1 MKTQNMT
8 WDALLVLGLV
18 LAFSF
23 SLVWSLFPFFMK
35 FVMPIS
41 EMMMT
46 AAAQLQSDLF
56 FVIFTIF
63 HIVVVMSYLV
73 LLPFKVAQAII
84 DKILISRIKNITA

>member
-8 WDALLVLGLV
+8 WDALLVLVLV

-23 SLVWSLFPFFMK
+23 SVVWSLFPIFMK

-41 EMMMT
+41 EMMISI
-46 AAAQLQSDLF
+46 AAQHHSDLL
-56 FVIFTIF
+56 FVIFTLI
-63 HIVVVMSYLV
+63 HIVAVMSYLV

-84 DKILISRIKNITA
+84 DKILISRTKNITA